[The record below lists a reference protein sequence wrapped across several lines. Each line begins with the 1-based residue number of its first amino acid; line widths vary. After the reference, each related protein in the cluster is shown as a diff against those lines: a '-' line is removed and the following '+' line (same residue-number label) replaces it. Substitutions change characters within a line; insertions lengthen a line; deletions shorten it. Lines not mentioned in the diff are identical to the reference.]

1 MNLLSIA
8 FTISTAKVQH
18 FLKMRAYLAV
28 FSVERIA
35 KPYAANAL
43 QIMQHPEKQP
53 CRISFLPVMVVSDCS
68 AKILQG

>member
-18 FLKMRAYLAV
+18 FLKLRAYLAV

-43 QIMQHPEKQP
+43 QIMQHPE
-53 CRISFLPVMVVSDCS
+53 M
-68 AKILQG
+68 

>member
-18 FLKMRAYLAV
+18 FLKLRAYLAV

-35 KPYAANAL
+35 KPYATTDY
-43 QIMQHPEKQP
+43 
-53 CRISFLPVMVVSDCS
+53 C
-68 AKILQG
+68 

>member
-18 FLKMRAYLAV
+18 FLKLRAYLAV

-43 QIMQHPEKQP
+43 QIMQHPENQLCKMD
-53 CRISFLPVMVVSDCS
+53 FLSVMVISSCS
-68 AKILQG
+68 AKILAG